1 MILWVLYGLE
11 RLGDTSPPSRI
22 PLTSGC
28 CLNLW
33 NSWYGL
39 LQYQEF
45 LVRARG
51 VRRALPHRR
60 YLPRSTVIYL
70 APQAPKQ
77 CLRKYGRSWAWQALR
92 CGIDRHYALLYAD
105 RHFGPCGETACELQC
120 THAIAVNSAVQAL
133 GDTADR
139 REQWQMPR
147 VPNR

>member
-77 CLRKYGRSWAWQALR
+77 CVSMVVAGLGKHCAVGSIVTMRYYMPIGISVRAARLRASSNVPMRLRS
-92 CGIDRHYALLYAD
+92 
-105 RHFGPCGETACELQC
+105 T
-120 THAIAVNSAVQAL
+120 VQAL
-133 GDTADR
+133 GDDTAGR